1 MSEYMEKHS
10 VSKLIGAPPGYV
22 GFDEGGQLTERVRR
36 KPYVVILFDEIEKAH
51 PDVANILL
59 QIIEDGCLTDS
70 QGRKT
75 DFRNTLIILTS
86 NIGAEFLTDN
96 KQLGFSPSS
105 ESTSDYEKSAVM
117 GELRKHFKPELL
129 NRLDDT
135 IIFHKLNNSDLRRIT
150 ELVENPLSQA
160 ILDKT
165 VKSENDI
172 ELIFENGNYKFV
184 EKDRISHS

>member
-1 MSEYMEKHS
+1 
-10 VSKLIGAPPGYV
+10 
-22 GFDEGGQLTERVRR
+22 
-36 KPYVVILFDEIEKAH
+36 
-51 PDVANILL
+51 
-59 QIIEDGCLTDS
+59 
-70 QGRKT
+70 
-75 DFRNTLIILTS
+75 
-86 NIGAEFLTDN
+86 
-96 KQLGFSPSS
+96 
-105 ESTSDYEKSAVM
+105 M

-135 IIFHKLNNSDLRRIT
+135 IIFHKLNNSDLRRITEKLLAELHERALKLGISVSFSDNAINALANDKNSEKFGARPLRRRIT